1 MSTASFPIAKSCD
14 AVSPAKGEVSSNE
27 AAAVAA
33 DEDDLGGAAD
43 DAEELLDDPPSFFAS
58 APDTFGGLTSVAVEP
73 DDDGGMGGLVGPAD
87 MTNFLA
93 RWS

>member
-1 MSTASFPIAKSCD
+1 M
-14 AVSPAKGEVSSNE
+14 
-27 AAAVAA
+27 AA

-43 DAEELLDDPPSFFAS
+43 DAGELLDDPLSFIAS
-58 APDTFGGLTSVAVEP
+58 APDTFGGLTSVAVEA